1 MSGSQQFTRQMT
13 VPEWERLFPTDD
25 ACKAYL
31 VARRWPNGVRCPRC
45 GSERV
50 YPLANRPFHWEC
62 PDCRKG
68 GAYRFSLLVE
78 TIFEDTKIGLRQ
90 WFKVIYLMLTSKK
103 GISALQVQRIMGFG
117 SYRTAHYMCHRI
129 RAAMA
134 DPEFRHLI
142 GIVEVDET
150 FVGGKNK
157 NRHRNKRTPGTG
169 GAGKAAVM
177 GAIERGGNVV
187 ARVVA
192 NVDLATA
199 ERFVEAAVSEK
210 VDLVATDESGVYRR
224 VNRKRPHEFVTHSRG
239 EYVRG
244 EVHTCTIDG
253 FWSLL
258 KRGIIGT
265 FHNVSRKYLPL
276 YVAEFEW
283 RFNNRDNQDIFG
295 AAIARC

>member
-1 MSGSQQFTRQMT
+1 MGNPSFTRQMT
-13 VPEWERLFPTDD
+13 NSEWESLFPDDD

-31 VARRWPNGVRCPRC
+31 AKRRWPNGVRCPRC
-45 GSERV
+45 ASERV
-50 YPLANRPFHWEC
+50 YPLTTRPFHWEC

-68 GAYRFSLLVE
+68 GAYRFSVLVE
-78 TIFEDTKIGLRQ
+78 TIFEDTKVGLRQ

-103 GISALQVQRIMGFG
+103 GISSLQIQRMMGFG
-117 SYRTAHYMCHRI
+117 SYKTALYMTHRI
-129 RAAMA
+129 RAALA
-134 DPEFRHLI
+134 DPEFRKLM

-157 NRHRNKRTPGTG
+157 NRHWDKRTKGTG

-177 GAIERGGNVV
+177 GAAERGGNVV

-192 NVDLATA
+192 HVDTQTA
-199 ERFVEAAVSEK
+199 DHFVNTAVAEK
-210 VDLVATDESGVYRR
+210 VDLVATDESGVYHR
-224 VNRKRPHEFVTHSRG
+224 VNRFRPHESVNHGRG

-244 EVHTCTIDG
+244 NVHTCTIDG

-265 FHNVSRKYLPL
+265 FHNVSRKYLYL
-276 YVAEFEW
+276 YVTEFEW
-283 RFNNRDNQDIFG
+283 RYNNRDNADIFG
-295 AAIARC
+295 EAIARC